1 MSRCSCGSPYKFSGV
16 SIFSVKSETLSLTE
30 TGGGGQDLGGL
41 RKEGGIWNSSLGE
54 PVVYRNLVWL
64 SGSIKKR
71 KSAWCSWPSI

>member
-41 RKEGGIWNSSLGE
+41 RKEGGI
-54 PVVYRNLVWL
+54 
-64 SGSIKKR
+64 
-71 KSAWCSWPSI
+71 